1 MRMEF
6 VSEKKVYCPTCGRSR
21 GVVLWK
27 ETIKDYTCYYI
38 TCKHCHLMFRIENI
52 GVWSGYV

>member
-6 VSEKKVYCPTCGRSR
+6 VSEKKVYCPKCGRSR

-27 ETIKDYTCYYI
+27 ETIKDSTGTI
-38 TCKHCHLMFRIENI
+38 LPVSIAT
-52 GVWSGYV
+52 